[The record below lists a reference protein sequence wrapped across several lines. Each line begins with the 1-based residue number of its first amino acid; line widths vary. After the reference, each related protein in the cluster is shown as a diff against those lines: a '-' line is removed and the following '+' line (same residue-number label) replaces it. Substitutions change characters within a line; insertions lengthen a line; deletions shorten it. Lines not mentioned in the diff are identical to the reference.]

1 MASSDTHPGTFTK
14 DDVEIIARE
23 TLYKG
28 FFSLQRYRF
37 RHRLFNGG
45 MSGEVSREILERGH
59 AVVLLP
65 YDPVRDE
72 VVLIEQIRI
81 AAYDTSTS
89 PWLFEL
95 VAGMIEPGESLEE
108 VARREAQEEAGLVV
122 KRCRPALSY
131 LASPGGTSERLAIWV
146 GEVDAGA
153 ASGIHGLA
161 EENEDIRVHVV
172 SREQSY
178 QWVEQG
184 IIDNAAS
191 VIALQWLALHHET
204 LKKTGWADNEALYPG
219 FPGNDAAKRN
229 QLRAV
234 TPLASP

>member
-1 MASSDTHPGTFTK
+1 MASSKTRPFTFTK

-28 FFSLQRYRF
+28 FFSLDRYRY
-37 RHRLFNGG
+37 RHRLFKGG

-81 AAYDTSTS
+81 AAYDTSDS

-95 VAGMIEPGESLEE
+95 VAGIIDPGESHED
-108 VARREAQEEAGLVV
+108 VARREAQEEAGLTVG
-122 KRCRPALSY
+122 RCREVLSY
-131 LASPGGTSERLAIWV
+131 LASPGGTSERLTIIV
-146 GEVDAGA
+146 GEVDTRTAQGV
-153 ASGIHGLA
+153 HGLA
-161 EENEDIRVHVV
+161 EENEDIRVQVV

-178 QWVEQG
+178 RWVEEG
-184 IIDNAAS
+184 VIDNAAS
-191 VIALQWLALHHET
+191 VIALQWLALHHEK
-204 LKKTGWADNEALYPG
+204 LKTEWVD
-219 FPGNDAAKRN
+219 
-229 QLRAV
+229 
-234 TPLASP
+234 